1 MIRVFGIRIFGVQF
15 EKVLLF
21 VFSAFVLAIGSVS
34 FAQHSDPMR
43 RIGVLLY
50 LTQNDSE
57 SQTYLTAFR
66 EGLQKAGWIIGRN
79 LEIEYRWTGGDPQL
93 ARKYAAELVALNPQV
108 ILTAGGAQ
116 VGPLQQVT
124 RSIPIVFVQ
133 VADAVGAGFVN
144 SLAKPGG
151 NATGFTNGQF
161 DISAKWLEVL
171 KQISPSMKRVAV
183 LRDAANP
190 SGTGQFGA
198 VQAVAPS
205 FGVEASPIGLHDTAE
220 IEHGLTA
227 FAQQPNGGVMVMP
240 NGLAIVHRALIIAQA
255 AHLRLPA
262 IYPFRY
268 FVTDGGLIS
277 YGPDVV
283 DQYRRAAGYVDR
295 VLKGEKPAELPV
307 QQSTKIDLAI
317 NLKAAQQIG
326 LTVPPHLLARAD
338 RVIR

>member
-1 MIRVFGIRIFGVQF
+1 MVR
-15 EKVLLF
+15 EKMSF
-21 VFSAFVLAIGSVS
+21 FVLAAFLLAMVSVS
-34 FAQHSDPMR
+34 FAQQSAPMR
-43 RIGVLLY
+43 HVAVLLY
-50 LTQNDSE
+50 LKQNDPE
-57 SQTYLTAFR
+57 SQNYLTAFR
-66 EGLQKAGWIIGRN
+66 EGLQKAGWLVGRN

-93 ARKYAAELVALNPQV
+93 TRKYAAELVALNPHV

-116 VGPLQQVT
+116 VGPLQEVT

-171 KQISPSMKRVAV
+171 KQISPGIKRLAV
-183 LRDAANP
+183 LRDPANP
-190 SGTGQFGA
+190 SATAQFGA

-227 FAQQPNGGVMVMP
+227 FAQQPNSGVMVMP
-240 NGLAIVHRALIIAQA
+240 NALAIVHRAFIIAHA
-255 AHLRLPA
+255 TRLRLPA
-262 IYPFRY
+262 MYPFRY
-268 FVTDGGLIS
+268 FVTEGGLIS

-307 QQSTKIDLAI
+307 QQSTKVDLAI
-317 NLKAAQQIG
+317 NLKAAKQIG
-326 LTVPPHLLARAD
+326 LTIPPNVLARAD
-338 RVIR
+338 KVIR

>member
-1 MIRVFGIRIFGVQF
+1 MVR
-15 EKVLLF
+15 EKTLLF
-21 VFSAFVLAIGSVS
+21 VLTAFLLATVSAS
-34 FAQHSDPMR
+34 FAQRTDPTR

-50 LTQNDSE
+50 LKENDPE
-57 SQTYLTAFR
+57 GQTYLTAFR
-66 EGLQKAGWIIGRN
+66 EGLQKAGWIVGRN
-79 LEIEYRWTGGDPQL
+79 LEIEYRWTGGDPRL

-108 ILTAGGAQ
+108 ILTAGGNQ

-124 RSIPIVFVQ
+124 RNIPIVFVQ
-133 VADAVGAGFVN
+133 VADAVGAGLVN

-171 KQISPSMKRVAV
+171 TQISPSMKRVAV

-227 FAQQPNGGVMVMP
+227 FAQQSNGGVMVMP
-240 NGLAIVHRALIIAQA
+240 NGLAIVHRAFIIAQA
-255 AHLRLPA
+255 TRLRLPA

-307 QQSTKIDLAI
+307 QQSAKIGLAI

>member
-1 MIRVFGIRIFGVQF
+1 MVR
-15 EKVLLF
+15 EKMLF
-21 VFSAFVLAIGSVS
+21 FVLTALLLATVSIS
-34 FAQHSDPMR
+34 FAQQSAPMR
-43 RIGVLLY
+43 HLGVLLY
-50 LTQNDSE
+50 LKQNDPE
-57 SQTYLTAFR
+57 SQIYLTAFR
-66 EGLQKAGWIIGRN
+66 EGLQKAGWLVGRN

-93 ARKYAAELVALNPQV
+93 TRKYAAELVALNPHV

-116 VGPLQQVT
+116 VGPLQEVT

-171 KQISPSMKRVAV
+171 KQISPGIKRVAV
-183 LRDAANP
+183 LRDPANP
-190 SGTGQFGA
+190 SATAQFGA

-220 IEHGLTA
+220 IERGLTA

-240 NGLAIVHRALIIAQA
+240 NGLAIVHRAFIIAQA
-255 AHLRLPA
+255 TRLRLPA

-283 DQYRRAAGYVDR
+283 EQYRRAAGYVDR
-295 VLKGEKPAELPV
+295 VLKGEKPGELPV
-307 QQSTKIDLAI
+307 QQSTKVDLAI
-317 NLKAAQQIG
+317 NLKAAKQIG
-326 LTVPPHLLARAD
+326 LAVPPNLLARAD
-338 RVIR
+338 RVIK

>member
-1 MIRVFGIRIFGVQF
+1 MVRKKMLFL
-15 EKVLLF
+15 VLI
-21 VFSAFVLAIGSVS
+21 AFVLATVSAS

-43 RIGVLLY
+43 RIGVFMY
-50 LTQNDSE
+50 LKQNDPE
-57 SQTYLTAFR
+57 SQSYLTAFR
-66 EGLQKAGWIIGRN
+66 EGLQKAGWIVGRN

-93 ARKYAAELVALNPQV
+93 ARKYAAELVALNPDV

-116 VGPLQQVT
+116 VGALQEVT

-183 LRDAANP
+183 LRDSANP
-190 SGTGQFGA
+190 SGTAQFGA
-198 VQAVAPS
+198 IQAVAPS

-220 IEHGLTA
+220 IERGLTA

-240 NGLAIVHRALIIAQA
+240 NSLAIVHRAFIIAQTTR
-255 AHLRLPA
+255 LRLPA

-268 FVTDGGLIS
+268 FVTDGGLVS

-295 VLKGEKPAELPV
+295 VLKGEKPADLPV
-307 QQSTKIDLAI
+307 QQSKKIELVL
-317 NLKAAQQIG
+317 NLKTASQIG
-326 LTVPPHLLARAD
+326 LTIPPNVLARAD
-338 RVIR
+338 NVIR